1 MEKLDV
7 GSVVEALPESN
18 TWMYQY
24 GVVGLITEIFHKDS
38 KSFAK
43 ISVPKWLIKRNHGE
57 HIIREWLR
65 EKLSKPADDSL
76 FLDEGIE
83 LAHLKLSKLPE
94 QAVDETVEAKVDSLL
109 DQAFGFKGNRL
120 GINVVYYPKNLV
132 VSHGVCVHE
141 GCNQSRTHFAWHN
154 NHGTVE
160 AFMVCEPHYN
170 ELNGRCSDG
179 FPLKMELLS
188 KAA

>member
-1 MEKLDV
+1 MGKLVV

-18 TWMYQY
+18 TWMCQY
-24 GVVGLITEIFHKDS
+24 GVVGLITGIFRKDS

-43 ISVPKWLIKRNHGE
+43 ISVPKWLIKRNRGE

-83 LAHLKLSKLPE
+83 LVHLKLSKLPE
-94 QAVDETVEAKVDSLL
+94 QTVDEKVDFLI
-109 DQAFGFKGNRL
+109 DKAFGVKGNRL
-120 GINVVYYPKNLV
+120 GIHVVYYPKNLV
-132 VSHGVCVHE
+132 VTHGVCVRE
-141 GCNQSRTHFAWHN
+141 GCNQSRTHLAWHN

-179 FPLKMELLS
+179 FPLKRELLN